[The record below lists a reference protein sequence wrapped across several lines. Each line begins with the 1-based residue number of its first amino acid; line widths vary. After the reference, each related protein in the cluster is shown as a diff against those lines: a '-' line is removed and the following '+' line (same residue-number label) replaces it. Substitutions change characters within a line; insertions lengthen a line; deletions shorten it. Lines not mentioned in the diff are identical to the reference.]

1 MSDRD
6 LVDHLNALPMPVCA
20 DLMPCA
26 VLEATR
32 TPPRLVLR
40 FEPQP
45 AFGNHFHNVAGG
57 FAVAMLDGVL
67 SLVTY
72 VATGAFLPTISIDSS
87 FLAPLPIGEVTA
99 EGRIVRA
106 GSSVVFA
113 EADLRAPDGTL
124 CVRATGTAA
133 VRS

>member
-6 LVDHLNALPMPVCA
+6 LVDHLNALPMPECA
-20 DLMPCA
+20 ALMPGA
-26 VLEATR
+26 VVGATR
-32 TPPRLVLR
+32 TPPTLTLR

-45 AFGNHFHNVAGG
+45 AFGNHFGNVAGG

-72 VATGAFLPTISIDSS
+72 VATGAFLPTISINTS
-87 FLAPLPIGEVTA
+87 FLAPLPIGEITA
-99 EGRIVRA
+99 EARVVKV

-113 EADLRAPDGTL
+113 EADLWAP
-124 CVRATGTAA
+124 
-133 VRS
+133 